1 MKLNYDNKIL
11 FDSSSDQTSPLTY
24 RLRPLF
30 HCEVSQQLDILNI
43 RNTETVRKW
52 MYQSDPI
59 SVSDHLAFV
68 GSLQNDKSKQ
78 FFAVLEGET
87 PVGAIIFSRIDL
99 TNRCTDWAF
108 YTSPEALKG
117 LGSALEIAALTHVF
131 EHLEMEKL
139 HCEVLE
145 SNERVI
151 RMHQRFGFKIE
162 GRRVSAIQRTDR
174 RVDYLMLGL
183 SRGDW
188 NANSKS
194 LRDITHQR
202 VPGVRVMREEPVN
215 SDSQSDL
222 IGQIQQARAQNNVN
236 WMNILRIAL
245 EKSPSSATLIVED
258 ITRLDGKIQA
268 LSAKLGIASSA
279 AKDT

>member
-1 MKLNYDNKIL
+1 MILNYDNKTL
-11 FDSSSDQTSPLTY
+11 FDSSASQTSPLTY

-30 HCEVSQQLDILNI
+30 HCEVSQQLDILDI
-43 RNTETVRKW
+43 RNTETVRQW

-59 SVSDHLAFV
+59 SVPEHLAFV
-68 GSLQNDKSKQ
+68 GSLENNKTKQ
-78 FFAVLEGET
+78 FFVVLEGET

-108 YTSPEALKG
+108 YTSPRALKG
-117 LGSALEIAALTHVF
+117 LGSVLEIAALTYVF
-131 EHLEMEKL
+131 EHLQMEKL

-162 GRRVSAIQRTDR
+162 GRRPEAIQRPEG
-174 RVDYLMLGL
+174 RVGYLLLGL
-183 SRGDW
+183 TRGAW
-188 NANSKS
+188 KANETS
-194 LRDITHQR
+194 LRELTFQR
-202 VPGVRVMREEPVN
+202 VPGVRVITDESVD
-215 SDSQSDL
+215 SDSQNDL

-245 EKSPSSATLIVED
+245 EKSPSSAAPIIQD
-258 ITRLDGKIQA
+258 ITMLDGRIQA
-268 LSAKLGIASSA
+268 LSVKLGIASSTA
-279 AKDT
+279 GDT